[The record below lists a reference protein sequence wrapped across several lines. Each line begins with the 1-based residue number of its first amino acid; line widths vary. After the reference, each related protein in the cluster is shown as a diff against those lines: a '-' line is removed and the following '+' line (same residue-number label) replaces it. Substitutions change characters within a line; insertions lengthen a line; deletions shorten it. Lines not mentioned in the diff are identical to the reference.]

1 MIEQGTEFVNQMK
14 RKKSML
20 LEKAIR
26 LSTMQ
31 SKKKQI
37 DDSAPNKFKKQGT
50 LDASSDTKQASVVN
64 PMDIDS
70 ILASTKTKDGKAV
83 KQIQEEGT

>member
-83 KQIQEEGT
+83 K